1 MNTAQAVPVLAALAQ
16 ASRLDLFRLLVQ
28 AGPQGLAAGTLSTAL
43 PVSPSA
49 LSFHL
54 KEMLH
59 AGLVTATPQGRFV
72 IYRANYAVMNALLV
86 FLTENCCQGADCDL
100 GGMPPA
106 CGATATPE
114 P

>member
-1 MNTAQAVPVLAALAQ
+1 MQEIDVIRSLAALAQ
-16 ASRLDLFRLLVQ
+16 EVRLRVFRALVV
-28 AGPQGLAAGTLSTAL
+28 AGAEGLTPGSLCEQLAVAPNT
-43 PVSPSA
+43 

-59 AGLVTATPQGRFV
+59 AGLVTATPQGRVV